1 MLRDAHVDVLIDVRA
16 FPRSRTNP
24 AFNLEFLPAFLGDHQ
39 IGYEHM
45 PALGGRRP
53 RQFEVDASCN
63 ALWRVSSFHNYAD
76 YALGDVFQE
85 ALTALVLRGETAK
98 SALMCSEAV
107 WWRCHRRII
116 VDYLLF
122 NGHPVQH
129 LMAPGRSQAAN
140 PTPGAVFNVRKKVLY
155 PAQSERRPEDVAT

>member
-24 AFNLEFLPAFLGDHQ
+24 AFNIEALPDFLGRHQ

-53 RQFEVDASCN
+53 RQLEVDATCN

-76 YALGDVFQE
+76 YALGDSFQK
-85 ALTALVLRGETAK
+85 ALTDLVLKSETAK

-122 NGHPVQH
+122 HGHPVQH
-129 LMAPGRSQAAN
+129 LMAPGRSQAAS
-140 PTPGAVFNVRKKVLY
+140 PTPGAVFNAREKVLY
-155 PAQSERRPEDVAT
+155 PAWRV